1 MKNSGQKDKPY
12 YSPTDLNNFVSCKYH
27 IKSDLLKDEF
37 KLKKKE
43 KSANLKLRIEHG
55 NKHEQNYFELLK
67 KENKKSITI
76 NPKQPDKEKFTETV
90 NALKKGYDL
99 IYKAFLID
107 EDFRGE
113 VDFLLKI
120 NNKSKLGNY
129 SYEVYD
135 TKVTKSLKPK
145 HVLQITGYSFLLSKI
160 QEIVP
165 RHMYLIDGANKTHT
179 FKTSEFLDY
188 FLYTKNNFENFLPKA
203 NKIDLYPEKCSFCG
217 ICSWLDECEKIWDKD
232 NYINQIC
239 GIKNSQIIKFT
250 KQ

>member
-1 MKNSGQKDKPY
+1 MKDSKQEGKPY
-12 YSPTDLNNFVSCKYH
+12 YSPTDLNNFVSCRYH
-27 IKSDLLKDEF
+27 IKSDLLKDELN
-37 KLKKKE
+37 LKKKE

-113 VDFLLKI
+113 VDFLIKVK
-120 NNKSKLGNY
+120 NKSKLGNY

-165 RHMYLIDGANKTHT
+165 RYMYLIDGANKTHT

-188 FLYTKNNFENFLPKA
+188 FLYTKNNFENFLPKV

-232 NYINQIC
+232 NYINPV
-239 GIKNSQIIKFT
+239 SYTHLTLPT
-250 KQ
+250 KRIV